1 MKKKPTTNN
10 PTSSGKGQQLENVGE
25 CLYREA
31 TSKIYYAL
39 FKRGGRQIK
48 QSLKT
53 TDKELAKRRL
63 EPLRQKVVR
72 LNTKDAGDLLFA
84 DLAKRWLETKAGALK
99 PSSHERRRTSIA
111 SLEPHFKATVRSIGK
126 LQVEEWA
133 TKRAKDASAR
143 TFNIDRETL
152 IQILDYAASH
162 GLILDNPA
170 RTIHRRKESR
180 PPLVIPTKL
189 QFTTLIDQL
198 RAEPQAQ
205 EAADLCEFLAYGG
218 CRLGEAIQVQWG
230 DVNFDKKAFMVTGG
244 ETGTKNHEARSV
256 PLFPSLERLLME
268 MRDGRLTPPETTDK
282 LFSITK
288 AEQAM
293 NTACRNAKLPH
304 FTHHSL
310 RHFFCSNAIEAGIDF
325 KVIAG
330 WLGHKDGGVLVA
342 KTYGHLRDEHSTL
355 MAKRMTF
362 DAASKPETP
371 PPDPPK

>member
-1 MKKKPTTNN
+1 MKTPE
-10 PTSSGKGQQLENVGE
+10 SSKGQQLENVGE
-25 CLYREA
+25 CLYRST
-31 TSKIYYAL
+31 TSKIYYAI

-72 LNTKDAGDLLFA
+72 LNTKEAGDLLFA
-84 DLAKRWLETKAGALK
+84 DLAKRWLETKFGTLK
-99 PSSHERRRTSIA
+99 PSSYERRQTSIA
-111 SLEPHFKATVRSIGK
+111 SLKHYFKATVRSIGRV
-126 LQVEEWA
+126 QVEEWA
-133 TKRAKDASAR
+133 AKRAKDTSAR

-152 IQILDYAASH
+152 IQILDYAAGH

-170 RTIHRRKESR
+170 RFVPRRKESR
-180 PPLVIPTKL
+180 PPLVIPTKQ
-189 QFTTLIDQL
+189 QFTTLIGQL
-198 RAEPQAQ
+198 RAEPQAL
-205 EAADLCEFLAYGG
+205 EAADLCEFLAYSG
-218 CRLGEAIQVQWG
+218 CRLGEATHVLWS
-230 DVNFDKKAFMVTGG
+230 DVRLDAKTFMVTGG
-244 ETGTKNHEARSV
+244 EGGTKNHEARAV
-256 PLFPSLERLLME
+256 PLFPPLERLLLR
-268 MRDGRLTPPETTDK
+268 MRDERPSRPEVQDK

-293 NTACRNAKLPH
+293 NTACRIAKLPH

-342 KTYGHLRDEHSTL
+342 KTYGHLRDEHSQL
-355 MAKRMTF
+355 MAQRMTF
-362 DAASKPETP
+362 DVATN
-371 PPDPPK
+371 